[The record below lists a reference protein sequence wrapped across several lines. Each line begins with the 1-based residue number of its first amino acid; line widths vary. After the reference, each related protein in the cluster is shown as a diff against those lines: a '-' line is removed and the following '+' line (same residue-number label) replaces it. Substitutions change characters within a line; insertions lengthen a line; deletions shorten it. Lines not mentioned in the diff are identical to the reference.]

1 MVSATISVQL
11 IRATDAKEVGQR
23 MPFEETYRHPDQIKY
38 VLKSVRFA
46 DQREKYAS
54 VGSL

>member
-54 VGSL
+54 FGSL